1 MQVTAN
7 SELVGKVEE
16 ALNTIRPYLQQ
27 DGGNVE
33 LLEINDNN
41 DVVLRLLGNC
51 RSCEMSNMTMTAG
64 IEETLRRTIPG
75 LGKIIAVKD

>member
-1 MQVTAN
+1 MQETAN
-7 SELVGKVEE
+7 SDLVGKVEE

-51 RSCEMSNMTMTAG
+51 SSCEMSNMTMTAG

-75 LGKIIAVKD
+75 LGKIVAVKD